1 MIPQVLI
8 AAGVVALAGGWV
20 ALRRLGPNARLGRIL
35 AATPLIGIADA
46 RALAGSGRSRYVAVT
61 GRIEA
66 DAEFEDE
73 HQRPL
78 VYRRTRLE
86 HGGGSTW
93 TALEDVREAVP
104 FELSEG
110 LDTIGIDGGDLGDG
124 LLVVIR
130 EAEGTA
136 GEIPDRVPADL
147 PPETPVRLR
156 VEQLSSVEHALALG
170 VPTIDRERG
179 PMLRPGIGRPLI
191 LTNLERAEAMRLLA
205 ADHRPATVLAS
216 ALLALGVGLI
226 AVAVAWGLVDA
237 LGTALVPPA
246 ALAASPAPTTAA
258 LGDPRSSGQGPG
270 LVGDP
275 LAAIVAVVV
284 IAALALVATLLY
296 VRATGG
302 PRRGGREP

>member
-1 MIPQVLI
+1 MIPQVL
-8 AAGVVALAGGWV
+8 AVAGVVALAGGWV
-20 ALRRLGPNARLGRIL
+20 AMRRLGTNARLGRIL
-35 AATPLIGIADA
+35 AATPLIGIAAA
-46 RALAGSGRSRYVAVT
+46 RAIAESGRTRYIGVT

-86 HGGGSTW
+86 RGGGHTW
-93 TALEDVREAVP
+93 TAMEDVREAVP

-136 GEIPDRVPADL
+136 GEIPDQVPADV
-147 PPETPVRLR
+147 PPATPVRLR

-170 VPTIDRERG
+170 VPTVDPERG

-191 LTNLERAEAMRLLA
+191 LTNLERAEAIRLLA
-205 ADHRPATVLAS
+205 ADHRPATLLAS

-226 AVAVAWGLVDA
+226 AVAVAWGLVGA

-246 ALAASPAPTTAA
+246 VLAASPVPTTAA

-275 LAAIVAVVV
+275 LAAIVTVVV
-284 IAALALVATLLY
+284 IAGLALVATLLY

-302 PRRGGREP
+302 PRRDRREP

>member
-1 MIPQVLI
+1 MIPQVLVV
-8 AAGVVALAGGWV
+8 AGIVALAGGWV
-20 ALRRLGPNARLGRIL
+20 ALRRLGTNARLGRIL
-35 AATPLIGIADA
+35 ASTPLIRIADA
-46 RALAGSGRSRYVAVT
+46 RALAESGRTRYVAVT

-66 DAEFEDE
+66 EAEFEDE

-86 HGGGSTW
+86 TQGGTAW
-93 TALEDVREAVP
+93 RALEDVREAVP

-110 LDTIGIDGGDLGDG
+110 LDTIGIDGGDLDDG

-170 VPTIDRERG
+170 VPAIDPDRG
-179 PMLRPGIGRPLI
+179 PMLRPGVGRPLI
-191 LTNLERAEAMRLLA
+191 LTNLERAEAIRLLA
-205 ADHRPATVLAS
+205 AGHRPATLLAS
-216 ALLALGVGLI
+216 VLLALGVGLI
-226 AVAVAWGLVDA
+226 GIAIAWGLVGA

-246 ALAASPAPTTAA
+246 VLAASPEPTTAA

-284 IAALALVATLLY
+284 IAGLALVATLLY

-302 PRRGGREP
+302 PRRDRREP